1 TQCGKCC
8 RNLKLPLTVSEA
20 IDWLTAGREVQL
32 ICEAVPWPNEPPADD
47 QKAAYRRRRSFATMS
62 GSTPTRVVVILAA
75 NLAGAC
81 PNLQA
86 DMRCGIYE
94 RRPLVCRIYPVEVNP
109 FAQLEPAKKAC
120 PPEAWTAD
128 RPLLQRD
135 GRALD
140 ELVRRNIQRWRDTD
154 VHDVEIKARLCAALD
169 LNCAAVADEGF
180 VVHSPDGAAFLA
192 ALTQAVHPNDSATD
206 HGDWRF
212 VSHRSETIDSLEAG
226 GAVVLPAR
234 EGERMPYEYIG
245 FQ

>member
-1 TQCGKCC
+1 
-8 RNLKLPLTVSEA
+8 LTVSEA